1 MSLEELMAL
10 RQSTL
15 GNGSTVE
22 VGCYWV
28 SVVRKI
34 RSRELQPALSYISL
48 KSIMNFDEYNMFQ
61 GD

>member
-1 MSLEELMAL
+1 MAL
-10 RQSTL
+10 RQSIL

-48 KSIMNFDEYNMFQ
+48 KSIMNFDKYNMFQ